1 MDKRK
6 FIAMLLWSLR
16 RRRND
21 KLWEKGWGVV
31 RDHDIWCYAT
41 IVGCMDW
48 MEAEAWVLLTTMEF
62 AISLGLQQG
71 DFEINCKTV
80 VDKIIKVP
88 LINLS
93 LV

>member
-1 MDKRK
+1 
-6 FIAMLLWSLR
+6 MLDSSMIVMLQ
-16 RRRND
+16 
-21 KLWEKGWGVV
+21 GWGVV